1 MTEQPNDVVAWGY
14 AWVDAK
20 GVEPVEPV
28 TVWDGAVI
36 RVSTMVEVAD
46 FAAAP
51 RIRVLLRLR
60 NGMIVRIGPR
70 KSRHD
75 LPATARCE

>member
-20 GVEPVEPV
+20 GVEPVEPN
-28 TVWDGAVI
+28 TFWFHGI
-36 RVSTMVEVAD
+36 GRVPVLVEVAD
-46 FAAAP
+46 FDRSP
-51 RIRVLLRLR
+51 NIRVLLRLR

-70 KSRHD
+70 KSRPA